1 MPVFNPPIIARSF
14 ASGRVQNQSYKETG
28 LWNQFGNTGLLF
40 PVCLVVQFCTTLE
53 VNFLVLKR

>member
-1 MPVFNPPIIARSF
+1 MPVFNPPIIAWSF

-28 LWNQFGNTGLLF
+28 PWNQFGNTGLLF
-40 PVCLVVQFCTTLE
+40 PVFLVVQFCTTLE